1 MRHHLGGKALVIF
14 SLKGQQDAGAPN
26 KTMDLILTEQREL
39 AAKRAELKQL
49 EDTLAARETDLATL
63 QSSVREF
70 ELNYLEAVGKKF
82 DELAEIEKQ
91 IAATLGQQIADEDYT
106 VSNELECGQTKFHA
120 AENLKKLYREVAR
133 LCHPDLAGNEQE
145 REYRHK
151 LMIAA
156 NQAYE
161 AGAEERLQALLS
173 AESSFAELTRQS
185 LSAVDLVQVL
195 RATKATQERIIELE
209 AELERVKT
217 SELFRLKQR
226 ADRAEAIGHDFLQEL
241 VSQVER
247 QIRKS
252 NNRLTTLQAE
262 LAVH

>member
-1 MRHHLGGKALVIF
+1 
-14 SLKGQQDAGAPN
+14 
-26 KTMDLILTEQREL
+26 MDLILSSLTEQRDL
-39 AAKRAELKQL
+39 AEKRAELNQL
-49 EDTLAARETDLATL
+49 EDTLAARETELALL

-70 ELNYLEAVGKKF
+70 ELNYLEAVGKKY

-91 IAATLGQQIADEDYT
+91 IAATLGQHVADEDYT

-120 AENLKKLYREVAR
+120 ADNLKKLYREVAR

-145 REYRHK
+145 RAYRHK

-161 AGAEERLQALLS
+161 TGAEDRLQSLLS
-173 AESSFAELTRQS
+173 SESNFAEMTRQS
-185 LSAVDLVQVL
+185 LSALDLVQVL
-195 RATKATQERIIELE
+195 RAITTTQEGINELE
-209 AELERVKT
+209 AELARVKN
-217 SELFRLKQR
+217 SELYRLQQR
-226 ADRAEAIGHDFLQEL
+226 ADRAAAIGHDFLQEL

-252 NNRLTTLQAE
+252 QNRLTTLQAK
-262 LAVH
+262 LAVT

>member
-1 MRHHLGGKALVIF
+1 MIA
-14 SLKGQQDAGAPN
+14 
-26 KTMDLILTEQREL
+26 KTMDLILTEQREVEE
-39 AAKRAELKQL
+39 KRAELKQL
-49 EDTLAARETDLATL
+49 EDTLAACETELAVL

-70 ELNYLEAVGKKF
+70 ELGYLDAIGKKF
-82 DELAEIEKQ
+82 DDLAEIEKQ
-91 IAATLGQQIADEDYT
+91 IAATMGQPSADEDYT

-120 AENLKKLYREVAR
+120 ADNLKKLYREVAR

-161 AGAEERLQALLS
+161 IGAEDRLQALLS
-173 AESSFAELTRQS
+173 SESSFAEMTRQS
-185 LSAVDLVQVL
+185 LSAVDLVQVM
-195 RATKATQERIIELE
+195 RAIATTQERIGELQ
-209 AELERVKT
+209 AEVKRVKN
-217 SELFRLKQR
+217 SELFRLQQR
-226 ADRAEAIGHDFLQEL
+226 ADRAAATGHDFLQEL

-252 NNRLTTLQAE
+252 QNRLTTLQAQ
-262 LAVH
+262 LTVPA

>member
-1 MRHHLGGKALVIF
+1 
-14 SLKGQQDAGAPN
+14 
-26 KTMDLILTEQREL
+26 MDLILNEQREL
-39 AAKRAELKQL
+39 EAKRAELKQL
-49 EDTLAARETDLATL
+49 EDKLADRETELAEL

-70 ELNYLEAVGKKF
+70 ELNYLEAVGKKL

-91 IAATLGQQIADEDYT
+91 IAATLGHQEVDDDYT
-106 VSNELECGQTKFHA
+106 VSSELECGQTKFHA

-173 AESSFAELTRQS
+173 AEANFAEMTRQS

-195 RATKATQERIIELE
+195 RALQTTQERIVELE
-209 AELERVKT
+209 GEIERVKN
-217 SELFRLKQR
+217 SELYRLKQR
-226 ADRAEAIGHDFLQEL
+226 ADRAKATGHNFLLEL

-262 LAVH
+262 LA

>member
-1 MRHHLGGKALVIF
+1 
-14 SLKGQQDAGAPN
+14 
-26 KTMDLILTEQREL
+26 MDLILTEQREL

-49 EDTLAARETDLATL
+49 EDTLAARETELAEL
-63 QSSVREF
+63 QSGVREF

-91 IAATLGQQIADEDYT
+91 IAATLGQQITEDDYT
-106 VSNELECGQTKFHA
+106 ISDELECGQTKFHV

-161 AGAEERLQALLS
+161 AGAEDRLQSLLH
-173 AESSFAELTRQS
+173 AESSFAEMTRQS
-185 LSAVDLVQVL
+185 LSAVDLVQVM
-195 RATKATQERIIELE
+195 RALKTTKERIIELE
-209 AELERVKT
+209 AETARVKN
-217 SELFRLKQR
+217 SELYRLKQR
-226 ADRAEAIGHDFLQEL
+226 ADRAAAIGHNFLQEL
-241 VSQVER
+241 VSQAER

-252 NNRLTTLQAE
+252 QNRLTTLQAE
-262 LAVH
+262 LAVTL